1 MNNRKAPALEQ
12 DQAWFIAVPKRQEF
26 TAPSFHFGERVKWSE
41 QNEVG
46 QRVYCSGRI
55 IGMSFQDDGYW
66 HYTICTDGSLLAVD
80 SSLKI
85 RRDDQLKLVKDS
97 VCIRENLA
105 PATHWQ
111 MTEAA
116 AALLG
121 ISAEQL
127 RHLRRKGLFKAGHH
141 YRDTSIPGSGKPRWQ
156 WHVERCGQA
165 LAVPPEKRDVR
176 G

>member
-1 MNNRKAPALEQ
+1 MLNTKAPALEQ

-26 TAPSFHFGERVKWSE
+26 SEPSFHFGERVKWSQRDE
-41 QNEVG
+41 AG
-46 QRVYCSGRI
+46 QRLYCSGRI
-55 IGMSFQDDGYW
+55 VGMSFQDDEHW
-66 HYTICTDGSLLAVD
+66 HYTICLDTSPKTDSELT
-80 SSLKI
+80 I
-85 RRDDQLKLVKDS
+85 QRDDGLKLVKDS
-97 VCIRENLA
+97 TCIRDHLA

-116 AALLG
+116 ATLLG

-127 RHLRRKGLFKAGHH
+127 RHLRRSGLFKAGHH

-156 WHVERCGQA
+156 WHVERCAQA
-165 LAVPPEKRDVR
+165 LAVPPEKREIR